1 MRDLPDACGANDTYP
16 PREKVRASSS
26 GSARHLPSSYESL
39 LSLWIGSAILRA
51 KSAEAQAMSME
62 IRALSRDMRLRSS
75 RRSPTR

>member
-1 MRDLPDACGANDTYP
+1 MREMSDACGADDVYLT
-16 PREKVRASSS
+16 RENARASSS
-26 GSARHLPSSYESL
+26 GRARGSTSSYESL

-62 IRALSRDMRLRSS
+62 MRALARDMRLRSS